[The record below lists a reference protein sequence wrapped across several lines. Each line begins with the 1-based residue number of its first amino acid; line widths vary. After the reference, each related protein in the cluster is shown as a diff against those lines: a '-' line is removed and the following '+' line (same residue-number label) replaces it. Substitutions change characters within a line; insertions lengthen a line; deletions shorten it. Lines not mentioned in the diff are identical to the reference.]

1 MPGMRTSSS
10 VSPVRLPR
18 HHRLAPRHRR
28 QAPTPDLGDSALMA
42 GMLTKRA
49 VSATL
54 WKNWRPRYIVLRP
67 GWVEWHKWIVDED
80 ARADLP
86 AGKMHFHHTSVASA
100 GGDRAHCL
108 TISTAGPVLRLD
120 PIRPSPGP
128 DPSLYLTSLTLLA
141 T

>member
-1 MPGMRTSSS
+1 
-10 VSPVRLPR
+10 
-18 HHRLAPRHRR
+18 
-28 QAPTPDLGDSALMA
+28 MA

-120 PIRPSPGP
+120 PILYDPPP
-128 DPSLYLTSLTLLA
+128 AQTPSLSPDLPDCWPHNPNA
-141 T
+141 TRNLQAACCSSRAGTMPRGTRG

>member
-1 MPGMRTSSS
+1 
-10 VSPVRLPR
+10 
-18 HHRLAPRHRR
+18 
-28 QAPTPDLGDSALMA
+28 MA

-120 PIRPSPGP
+120 PILYDPPPAQTPSLSPDLP
-128 DPSLYLTSLTLLA
+128 DPDPAGHITP
-141 T
+141 